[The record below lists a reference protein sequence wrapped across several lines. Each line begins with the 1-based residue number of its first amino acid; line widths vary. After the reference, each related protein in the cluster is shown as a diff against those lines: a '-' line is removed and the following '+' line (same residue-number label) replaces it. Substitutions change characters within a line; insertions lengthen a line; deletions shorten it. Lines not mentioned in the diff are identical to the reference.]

1 MSGDKPSFMTST
13 FSIIT
18 IVVVVG
24 FVGLCLWMRDIT
36 NLKEIAMMVLSA
48 YGVKKGIELQ
58 KTNGETKDA
67 KNTNTP

>member
-58 KTNGETKDA
+58 KTNGETKDV
-67 KNTNTP
+67 KITNTP